1 MVWRA
6 RRSDWIAERGRALAL
21 LLRRPGDAERVR
33 RGLGASSGT
42 LIRRRRQ
49 IPIDRRSPLL
59 PPPVSEGAMSRLPR
73 GLWLLCATACTL
85 QARGG
90 GGTRPPP
97 PHPANP
103 PHTPPHPPA

>member
-42 LIRRRRQ
+42 LIPGPRQ
-49 IPIDRRSPLL
+49 IPPYPRGPLL
-59 PPPVSEGAMSRLPR
+59 PPTGSEGGLSRLPR
-73 GLWLLCATACTL
+73 GLWRLGRPPGTPPAR
-85 QARGG
+85 RGG
-90 GGTRPPP
+90 GPRPPAAP
-97 PHPANP
+97 
-103 PHTPPHPPA
+103 

>member
-21 LLRRPGDAERVR
+21 LLRRPGDAERGG

-42 LIRRRRQ
+42 LTRRRRQ

-59 PPPVSEGAMSRLPR
+59 PRTVSEVAMSRLPR

-85 QARGG
+85 QACEGVE
-90 GGTRPPP
+90 TWPPP
-97 PHPANP
+97 
-103 PHTPPHPPA
+103 TPCGAATGSGD